1 MFLDIFLLLV
11 AVGVIA
17 LASAEGVVRAF
28 FLLLSFYM
36 LCVVIG
42 MMITGFDVVT
52 SLTDAIVGSIGEG
65 AINRKLY
72 QVTIFLG
79 LLIPLTVLAYV
90 LSHITFEDTELTK
103 LQWGDNILGTVVGAL
118 AAILIM
124 AILCNTWGVLVSER
138 WQPQRTWQRLRY
150 EYQTSILR
158 PWLNRVLVRYRS
170 FVFPYQVRRY
180 PVFFVPQ
187 S

>member
-1 MFLDIFLLLV
+1 MLLDVFLLLV

-17 LASAEGVVRAF
+17 LAAAEGVVRAF

-42 MMITGFDVVT
+42 MMILGFDIVT
-52 SLTDAIVGSIGEG
+52 TLTDTIVGSMGSG
-65 AINRKLY
+65 AINRTLY
-72 QVTIFLG
+72 QSTIFLG
-79 LLIPLTVLAYV
+79 LLIPLTILAYV
-90 LSHITFEDTELTK
+90 LSHITFKETQLTK
-103 LQWGDNILGTVVGAL
+103 LKWGDNVLGTFVGAL
-118 AAILIM
+118 TAILVM
-124 AILCNTWGVLVSER
+124 AILCNTWGVVVSKR
-138 WQPQRTWQRLRY
+138 WQPQQTWRTMWI

-158 PWLNRVLVRYRS
+158 PWLNRVLVTYRS
-170 FVFPYQVRRY
+170 FVFPFEVRAY